1 MSSKYKHKYTQVKE
15 IYNNVKNNLQKKI
28 NYSTFYKIVKRYFE
42 ILIRDLVIREEKI
55 HLPNNMGYVYLDK
68 REHRRAFHV
77 RVDQKAT
84 KETGELVKY
93 KVPILD
99 DFYHKL
105 VWVRPKKYKNC
116 KIMPLGIY
124 KRVINN
130 IK

>member
-1 MSSKYKHKYTQVKE
+1 MMS
-15 IYNNVKNNLQKKI
+15 LM
-28 NYSTFYKIVKRYFE
+28 
-42 ILIRDLVIREEKI
+42 ILIITTQC
-55 HLPNNMGYVYLDK
+55 LPNNMGYVYLDK
-68 REHRRAFHV
+68 REHTRAFHV
-77 RVDQKAT
+77 RIDQKAS

-116 KIMPLGIY
+116 KVIPLGIY
-124 KRVINN
+124 KRIINK